1 MLSEK
6 TTSDPSPHLM
16 LIEDAG
22 VTFMADDFEEVP
34 KKSITVVLK
43 LAMKRVIAM
52 TIFMG
57 LITLQRSKL

>member
-1 MLSEK
+1 
-6 TTSDPSPHLM
+6 M

-22 VTFMADDFEEVP
+22 VTFMADDFADVP